1 MSSRSRD
8 DDFGE
13 RCGQARVSY
22 VRAAIEPLGVAVAVT
37 LIHAFCVAVIANG
50 VAALLAMLAAL
61 VRLGMTL

>member
-1 MSSRSRD
+1 
-8 DDFGE
+8 
-13 RCGQARVSY
+13 
-22 VRAAIEPLGVAVAVT
+22 VRAAIEPRGVAVAVT